1 MHTEQLDLRGEIC
14 PFTLIN
20 TKKKVS
26 QLPLGAQLDVLI
38 DNVDATQSIPNW
50 SRNAGHRVNGVEE
63 LPEGGWR
70 IRLQIE
76 DASG

>member
-20 TKKKVS
+20 TKKRVS
-26 QLPLGAQLDVLI
+26 QLPLGAVLDVLI
-38 DNVDATQSIPNW
+38 DNVDATETIPNW
-50 SRNAGHRVNGVEE
+50 SRNAGHRVDGVED

-70 IRLQIE
+70 IRLQV
-76 DASG
+76 DRVSS